1 MPRVGLVHVDI
12 QRFKVKMLID
22 IVTAEGKE
30 KEMLK
35 LPPERRGF

>member
-1 MPRVGLVHVDI
+1 MKAVLTTYCIG
-12 QRFKVKMLID
+12 

>member
-1 MPRVGLVHVDI
+1 MKAVLTTYCHRH
-12 QRFKVKMLID
+12 R
-22 IVTAEGKE
+22 VTAEDKE